1 MSFFYLKNLLPRVH
15 CLFGG
20 LSHHHHQSQPYQ
32 LHFFQFLGLLFMGI
46 PDSEAGKLGEEE
58 ICSAGIYVPLYLY
71 LETVSDLILV
81 VRGSGT

>member
-1 MSFFYLKNLLPRVH
+1 
-15 CLFGG
+15 
-20 LSHHHHQSQPYQ
+20 
-32 LHFFQFLGLLFMGI
+32 MGI